1 VPQKVCLDSENF
13 VKHVMNVT
21 IAIAAGENGNPDPW
35 HLGRG
40 NFDATRINI
49 FVTGPGIGAR
59 IPALPFNG
67 SIVFIFHATGMTCMA
82 ASVVRDIMT
91 KEIVMIDGTDTAL
104 EGAKLMAEKGISSLF
119 VVRDAVPVGIVTERD
134 FVKKVCA
141 KDIPISSI
149 KVFDIMSK
157 ILTTADPET
166 PIEVAVQRMVN
177 HKIRRLPIME
187 GGKIVGI
194 ITVTDLAKHLRT
206 TLLLEGALSDSNSFD
221 DMIATMD
228 HEKH

>member
-1 VPQKVCLDSENF
+1 
-13 VKHVMNVT
+13 
-21 IAIAAGENGNPDPW
+21 
-35 HLGRG
+35 
-40 NFDATRINI
+40 
-49 FVTGPGIGAR
+49 
-59 IPALPFNG
+59 
-67 SIVFIFHATGMTCMA
+67 
-82 ASVVRDIMT
+82 
-91 KEIVMIDGTDTAL
+91 MIDGTDTAL